1 MEELTERTSE
11 SGFKDLID
19 RKEDIIRMDVIKL
32 QKQVEDAE
40 QITEITQQQS
50 MLLSEQNI
58 DFDKTQ

>member
-19 RKEDIIRMDVIKL
+19 RKEDIIRMDVVKL

>member
-11 SGFKDLID
+11 SGFKDCID
-19 RKEDIIRMDVIKL
+19 RKEDIIRMDVVKL

-58 DFDKTQ
+58 DFEKTQ